1 MNVVK
6 VEKNNKFRYIYL
18 WGFQIAHLRISLVD
32 VMIVCIFWFQDNVVC
47 LLYQL
52 SSASSSSLSAV
63 HCQDN
68 DQAKNDDWYYAND
81 YIDDL

>member
-1 MNVVK
+1 
-6 VEKNNKFRYIYL
+6 
-18 WGFQIAHLRISLVD
+18 
-32 VMIVCIFWFQDNVVC
+32 MIVCIFWFQDNVVC